1 MLTTTPFTPQGD
13 QLRALRLPGSGEEV
27 LYLHGLGCHGAA
39 SWAGFAVLRGR
50 PALIPD
56 LPGHGRSDRP
66 IDFDYT
72 LPAMADAVAAL
83 LWETGGPPREIV
95 AHSLGGS
102 IAIHL
107 SERHPELVRRL
118 VLVEPAIDVPEV
130 RADDI
135 AMAPEEELEQG
146 GWDRLLAREIAGRR
160 SEIRL
165 CDPRGFVRCA
175 RSLVDHAAR
184 RTSMLLTEA
193 AVPIELVVGEHR
205 RYADQAAYESAG
217 IRTTRLDGA
226 GHFVMHD
233 APEALLATVGR
244 AGRGGAR

>member
-1 MLTTTPFTPQGD
+1 MLTTTSFTPQGD
-13 QLRALRLPGSGEEV
+13 LLRALRLPGSGEEV

-66 IDFDYT
+66 IGFDYT

-83 LWETGGPPREIV
+83 LRDIGGLPREIV

-107 SERHPELVRRL
+107 SERHPDLVRRL

-130 RADDI
+130 RAADI
-135 AMAPEEELEQG
+135 AMLPAVALEQG
-146 GWDRLLAREIAGRR
+146 RGDRLPPRE
-160 SEIRL
+160 
-165 CDPRGFVRCA
+165 FVRCA
-175 RSLVDHAAR
+175 RSLVDHTAR
-184 RTSMLLTEA
+184 RTSMMLTEA
-193 AVPIELVVGEHR
+193 AVPIEPVVGEHR
-205 RYADQAAYESAG
+205 RYADQAAYEAAG

-233 APEALLATVGR
+233 APEALLATIGR
-244 AGRGGAR
+244 TGRRGSR